1 MQSCKILLIDDEVE
15 LVTTL
20 VERLEIRGI
29 EAEAVTNGHDAI
41 EKMSTSKYD
50 VVVADLKMPGLS
62 GVEVIHF
69 INRRYPDINVILI
82 TGHGNTENEENEDVI
97 EGVFEILM
105 KPFDI
110 NQLVQTIKRALPCEK
125 EL

>member
-41 EKMSTSKYD
+41 EKMCTSKYE

-62 GVEVIHF
+62 GVEVINF

-82 TGHGNTENEENEDVI
+82 TGHGNTESDENEDII

-125 EL
+125 EQ